1 MARQLGARRDRLRAS
16 FAHGRLTQV
25 SRLHLGLGLAL
36 VLVLLAEPA
45 TADFVNAEA
54 ARTRRPRVV
63 WNEAWP
69 RFRTAEAIVTG
80 AMLVPIA
87 GALFLYPKPDDNI
100 HGGFLFDNAVR
111 DALVLDSRSARSQ
124 AASLSNLPYFGGLA
138 FPLLVDTALVTV
150 GIHGAGDVALEMLAM
165 NLQSFAITGA
175 IALSF
180 QKMGR
185 VRPAREGCRAD
196 RDYASQCDDPYALNQ
211 SFLSGHTAIAFTG
224 AGLTCA
230 HHRHLPLYGGGWPD
244 VAICVATLAA
254 ASATAVL
261 RVMSDR
267 HYASDSL
274 LGIGLGL
281 ASGWG
286 LPEWLHYGARK
297 EAADEPRGSGGLLPT
312 FGGDGWSAV
321 IAPWAGG
328 GSLGF
333 ALIGRR

>member
-1 MARQLGARRDRLRAS
+1 MPVG
-16 FAHGRLTQV
+16 
-25 SRLHLGLGLAL
+25 RLHLRL
-36 VLVLLAEPA
+36 VLASVFMSLGGPA
-45 TADFVNAEA
+45 IADSANAA
-54 ARTRRPRVV
+54 PPRVV

-69 RFRTAEAIVTG
+69 RFRTIEAIVTG

-87 GALFLYPKPDDNI
+87 GALFLYPEPSDNI
-100 HGGFLFDNAVR
+100 EGGFLFDNPVR
-111 DALVLDSRSARSQ
+111 KAIVLDSKSARSQ

-138 FPLLVDTALVTV
+138 FPLLIDTALVTA

-165 NLQSFAITGA
+165 NLQSFAISGA
-175 IALSF
+175 IAISF

-185 VRPAREGCRAD
+185 VRPAAKGCAKD
-196 RDYASQCDDPYALNQ
+196 PDYASQCDDSVFLNQ
-211 SFLSGHTAIAFTG
+211 SFVSGHTAIAFTG

-254 ASATAVL
+254 ASSTAVL

-274 LGIGLGL
+274 LGIGIGL

-286 LPEWLHYGARK
+286 LPEWLHYSAGNGRPSGA
-297 EAADEPRGSGGLLPT
+297 LLPT
-312 FGGDGWSAV
+312 FGGDGWSAL
-321 IAPWAGG
+321 IAPQIGEG
-328 GSLGF
+328 TLGLT
-333 ALIGRR
+333 LIGRN

>member
-1 MARQLGARRDRLRAS
+1 
-16 FAHGRLTQV
+16 V
-25 SRLHLGLGLAL
+25 SRFHLGLGLASVFL
-36 VLVLLAEPA
+36 SLTGPA
-45 TADFVNAEA
+45 TADSANAGAVSAGA
-54 ARTRRPRVV
+54 ASDEPPRVV

-87 GALFLYPKPDDNI
+87 GAVFLYPKPDDNI
-100 HGGFLFDNAVR
+100 RGGFLFDDAVR
-111 DALVLDSRSARSQ
+111 DALVLDSRSARDR

-138 FPLLVDTALVTV
+138 FPLLVDTALVTA

-175 IALSF
+175 VALSF

-185 VRPAREGCRAD
+185 VRPAREGCRTD
-196 RDYASQCDDPYALNQ
+196 PDYASQCDNPTALNQ

-244 VAICVATLAA
+244 VAICVATLGA

-297 EAADEPRGSGGLLPT
+297 EGAGEPRGSGGLLPT
-312 FGGDGWSAV
+312 LGGDAWSAV

-328 GSLGF
+328 GSLGLT
-333 ALIGRR
+333 LIGRH